1 MGNRKMRTLIL
12 LGTLLAAP
20 CVMAAT
26 DAEIVNAVKQRAE
39 SGFFPKDVKVVSLKE
54 VNFFPDDR
62 DTVYARFGNVCGK
75 AEVTKGD
82 NKASLVFIAPV
93 VEKASQISIDDPT
106 IYDLTKQG
114 EIAEKDIPNRCK

>member
-1 MGNRKMRTLIL
+1 MRTLIL

-20 CVMAAT
+20 CVMAVT

-106 IYDLTKQG
+106 IYQYSHK
-114 EIAEKDIPNRCK
+114 AR

>member
-1 MGNRKMRTLIL
+1 MRTLIL

-54 VNFFPDDR
+54 VISSLTTETQCTPDLE
-62 DTVYARFGNVCGK
+62 TYAARLK
-75 AEVTKGD
+75 
-82 NKASLVFIAPV
+82 
-93 VEKASQISIDDPT
+93 
-106 IYDLTKQG
+106 
-114 EIAEKDIPNRCK
+114 